1 MSALPT
7 HIGAYKLL
15 RKIGEGGM
23 GAVYEALQESIER
36 RVAIKILQPE
46 YARDAEITKRFF
58 NEARA
63 VNRIDHPSLVQIHE
77 HGHLPEGTAYIVM
90 EFLKGETLAQR
101 MRQLGGRVPEQ
112 LALQIAWQ
120 VATALTAAHDKA
132 IVHRDL
138 KPANLMLVPDP
149 LGPGGERVKVL
160 DFGIAKLVAEA
171 HQGRTAGS
179 LVMGTPTYMS
189 PEQCRGAGAVD
200 EKTDVY
206 SLGIILFE
214 MLVGRPP
221 FVAAGAGEILGMQLF
236 QPVPS
241 ILELAPD
248 VHPDTAAFTQA
259 LLSKERTQRPSM
271 REVSQHLAPHNLL
284 AGTSRAQ
291 PVPSA
296 PSNLLQAQEPATVS
310 MADPNLLPCKTA
322 VHSGPS
328 GTMPIV
334 GDQHVSEVPTQPLLR
349 TALLSSGVLAALG
362 LAWTLAASTRSI
374 SATGISTHETGTP
387 GLVTATN
394 FANESPSNRL
404 APEQIDPIGEDSEM
418 GLPDM
423 SDVHQAATERKPATA
438 RQREHSIDHG
448 RKGPAP
454 PLSTPPPVDGRTP
467 LDSLLQAA
475 QEEYDHG
482 SYRQTIRWAQF
493 AQKER
498 PEAAWLLTGQAACHL
513 KDIALADEAYKYL
526 KTGPL
531 QNLLDTC
538 LKQGVEHRQGG
549 FTVGR

>member
-1 MSALPT
+1 MTYRCGIALSEDMDSSCSIREPFSRLARDVLPTDSQRSAMSSLPT

-46 YARDAEITKRFF
+46 YARDADITKRFF

-90 EFLKGETLAQR
+90 EFLKGQTLAQR
-101 MRQLGGRVPEQ
+101 LRQLGGGVPEE

-160 DFGIAKLVAEA
+160 DFGIAKLAADA
-171 HQGRTAGS
+171 HQGKTAGS

-221 FVAAGAGEILGMQLF
+221 FVADGAGELLGMQLF

-248 VHPDTAAFTQA
+248 VRPDTAAFTQA
-259 LLSKERTQRPSM
+259 LLSKDRAQRPSM
-271 REVSQHLAPHNLL
+271 REVAQHLTPLTFL
-284 AGTSRAQ
+284 AGAPRVQ
-291 PVPSA
+291 PVTVA
-296 PSNLLQAQEPATVS
+296 PSNFCQTQEPATVCMGDS
-310 MADPNLLPCKTA
+310 GSVLRKTA
-322 VHSGPS
+322 APSGPS

-334 GDQHVSEVPTQPLLR
+334 GDQHVSEMPARGSLTV
-349 TALLSSGVLAALG
+349 ALLVPSPRSFDWLKWGSHAATG
-362 LAWTLAASTRSI
+362 TVAASGWG
-374 SATGISTHETGTP
+374 AG
-387 GLVTATN
+387 GL
-394 FANESPSNRL
+394 
-404 APEQIDPIGEDSEM
+404 G
-418 GLPDM
+418 
-423 SDVHQAATERKPATA
+423 
-438 RQREHSIDHG
+438 
-448 RKGPAP
+448 
-454 PLSTPPPVDGRTP
+454 
-467 LDSLLQAA
+467 
-475 QEEYDHG
+475 
-482 SYRQTIRWAQF
+482 
-493 AQKER
+493 
-498 PEAAWLLTGQAACHL
+498 
-513 KDIALADEAYKYL
+513 
-526 KTGPL
+526 
-531 QNLLDTC
+531 
-538 LKQGVEHRQGG
+538 
-549 FTVGR
+549 